1 MKVLVR
7 QIAKL
12 LANAEVRV
20 VFAESCTA
28 GMVSATL
35 AQQPGI
41 SAYLCGS
48 SVVYR
53 EATKTA
59 WLSISPDQLRNDG
72 AVSGRVAARLAQQVL
87 TTTPEAMISVAVV
100 GHLGPEAPAK
110 LDGVIQVAVS
120 KRVTRQDPDAAA
132 TDVLTTKERFKLSS
146 TTRLARQREAT
157 QIVLQVLRDSL
168 LQSFGSDD

>member
-12 LANAEVRV
+12 LAEANVRV

-41 SAYLCGS
+41 STYLCGS

-53 EATKTA
+53 EATKIA
-59 WLSISPDQLRNDG
+59 WLDLPPEQLRNDG
-72 AVSGRVAARLAQQVL
+72 AVSARVAKQLAHRVL
-87 TTTPEAMISVAVV
+87 TKTPEATLSLAVV
-100 GHLGPEAPAK
+100 GHLGPVAPAK
-110 LDGVIQVAVS
+110 LDGVIHVAVS
-120 KRVTRQDPDAAA
+120 KRVVRQEQDA
-132 TDVLTTKERFKLSS
+132 TVSGVMTTAKRHKLSM

-157 QIVLQVLRDSL
+157 QVVLQVLRVSL
-168 LQSFGSDD
+168 LSLLGRDD